1 MENKTKQ
8 NKTKQNKTKQNKTK
22 HFILIAILSIA
33 VFSFNSCE
41 NEKLDTTNSPI
52 ISNNEITIKNGR
64 LFFQNK
70 ESLSKIY
77 KEYANASENKLSE
90 LLDPLYEKGFY
101 SLRPIVT
108 AENEELLYKHYIKS
122 LHPRLKSSISKTAFI
137 SEDTDTALDHLDDVE
152 EIIGDDTYAAL
163 LNTNAEI
170 QVAEDIY
177 KYTDVGLFIVKENAI
192 NQLEN
197 YLTTKNISQDL
208 VFETPE
214 TVKETINL
222 EFPQEGL
229 TNINSDILYF
239 RTTSSE
245 QELTS
250 ISNERFNSKYNTN
263 TISKSAA
270 YEDPNYNTF
279 LNSLGSCSPVKG
291 LFGNLFGDNNVCIDK
306 YESRRRVKTK
316 AFNYNYLLVYHLGVK
331 CVNQYRGWTGFWRVD
346 STDEIKLIVEAAQFE
361 YNANALLGNNAV
373 NNQTRERSYFM
384 NNQKAYFVGPNNYT
398 FNDQWNQ
405 PILSY
410 VNQTSLPQI
419 FQDNL
424 TYEFFGTGWKW
435 LDEQVQKGID
445 SNLKASQFNE
455 WFYDGLYNITKSQLQ
470 TAFGYNVLP
479 PTSRTF
485 VAKFPENGKI
495 IIQKTVNSQGFNI
508 GVRESTFDWGAQL
521 CFSASNG
528 GSNWNVQPNTGSCDL
543 LVKPKNFRVKI
554 IGAIRYGNTWHG
566 SKFNVGIN

>member
-1 MENKTKQ
+1 MKNK
-8 NKTKQNKTKQNKTK
+8 KTK
-22 HFILIAILSIA
+22 HFILIAILAIA
-33 VFSFNSCE
+33 SLSVNSCE

-52 ISNNEITIKNGR
+52 ISNNKITIKNGR

-77 KEYANASENKLSE
+77 TEYANASENKLSE

-108 AENEELLYKHYIKS
+108 AENEEMLYKHYIKS
-122 LHPRLKSSISKTAFI
+122 LHPRFKSSISKTAFI

-192 NQLEN
+192 NQLDN

-208 VFETPE
+208 AVQTPE

-222 EFPQEGL
+222 EFYQEGL
-229 TNINSDILYF
+229 SNINSDILYF

-250 ISNERFNSKYNTN
+250 ISSEKLNSIYKTN
-263 TISKSAA
+263 SKSAV
-270 YEDPNYNTF
+270 YEDPNYNSFFNNLSRCT
-279 LNSLGSCSPVKG
+279 PHKG

-331 CVNQYRGWTGFWRVD
+331 CVNQYRGWTGLWRVD
-346 STDEIKLIVEAAQFE
+346 STDEIRLVVEAAQFE
-361 YNANALLGNNAV
+361 YNANALLGNDAV

-384 NNQKAYFVGPNNYT
+384 NNQKAYFTGPNTIT

-410 VNQTSLPQI
+410 INQTSLPKI

-424 TYEFFGTGWKW
+424 TYEFFGTGNSW
-435 LDEQVQKGID
+435 LDGQIQKGIN

-470 TAFGYNVLP
+470 TAFGNTVLP

-485 VAKFPENGKI
+485 LAKFPENGKL

-508 GVRESTFDWGAQL
+508 GVSERTFDWGAQL
-521 CFSASNG
+521 CFSASNPG
-528 GSNWNVQPNTGSCDL
+528 NSNWNIQSNTGSCDL

-554 IGAIRYGNTWHG
+554 IGAIRYGNDWHG

>member
-1 MENKTKQ
+1 
-8 NKTKQNKTKQNKTK
+8 
-22 HFILIAILSIA
+22 
-33 VFSFNSCE
+33 
-41 NEKLDTTNSPI
+41 
-52 ISNNEITIKNGR
+52 
-64 LFFQNK
+64 
-70 ESLSKIY
+70 
-77 KEYANASENKLSE
+77 
-90 LLDPLYEKGFY
+90 
-101 SLRPIVT
+101 LRPIVT
-108 AENEELLYKHYIKS
+108 AENEEMLYKHYIKS
-122 LHPRLKSSISKTAFI
+122 LHPRFKSSISKTAFI

-192 NQLEN
+192 NQLDN

-208 VFETPE
+208 AVQTPE

-222 EFPQEGL
+222 EFYQEGL
-229 TNINSDILYF
+229 SNINSDILYF

-250 ISNERFNSKYNTN
+250 ISSEKLNSIYKTN
-263 TISKSAA
+263 SKSAV
-270 YEDPNYNTF
+270 YEDPNYNSFFNNLSRCT
-279 LNSLGSCSPVKG
+279 PHKG

-331 CVNQYRGWTGFWRVD
+331 CVNQYRGWTGLWRVD
-346 STDEIKLIVEAAQFE
+346 STDEIRLVVEAAQFE
-361 YNANALLGNNAV
+361 YNANALLGNDAV

-384 NNQKAYFVGPNNYT
+384 NNQKAYFTGPNTIT

-410 VNQTSLPQI
+410 INQTSLPKI

-424 TYEFFGTGWKW
+424 TYEFFGTGNSW
-435 LDEQVQKGID
+435 LDGQIQKGIN

-470 TAFGYNVLP
+470 TAFGNTVLP

-485 VAKFPENGKI
+485 LAKFPENGKL

-508 GVRESTFDWGAQL
+508 GVSERTFDWGAQL
-521 CFSASNG
+521 CFSASNPG
-528 GSNWNVQPNTGSCDL
+528 NSNWNIQSNTGSCDL

-554 IGAIRYGNTWHG
+554 IGAIRYGNDWHG